1 MAVFRVIYAL
11 AALATIF
18 AVCSQ
23 IVAVLRGKAKLTDH
37 LFDGKTL
44 LVFLAVGI
52 CTIWNVWDSLNNFV
66 PDGSYNVHVAV
77 QCSEW
82 STDQYLP
89 ALLFVSTDTDY
100 DSSRPSTET
109 TYTIAAITFSG
120 GHEKSVDISIRPG
133 KPLSVD
139 IDDVVYTITL
149 GDVTPKSLGITPRDN
164 WDRSNTFVKICN
176 ICVPLLCAAGL
187 AQGLI
192 LDKKKEDL

>member
-1 MAVFRVIYAL
+1 MSVLRVVYV
-11 AALATIF
+11 LATLATTF

-23 IVAVLRGKAKLTDH
+23 IIAVLRGKVKLTDH
-37 LFDGKTL
+37 LFDGKSL
-44 LVFLAVGI
+44 LVFLSVGI

-77 QCSEW
+77 QCSDW
-82 STDQYLP
+82 NTDQYLP

-120 GHEKSVDISIRPG
+120 GHEKSVDIRIRPNT
-133 KPLSVD
+133 PLSVD

-149 GDVTPKSLGITPRDN
+149 GDVSPKSLGITPQDN
-164 WDRSNTFVKICN
+164 WDKSSAFAKICN
-176 ICVPLLCAAGL
+176 IGVPLLCAAGL

-192 LDKKKEDL
+192 LDKKKEDK

>member
-1 MAVFRVIYAL
+1 MTVLRVVYVL
-11 AALATIF
+11 AALVSIF

-37 LFDGKTL
+37 LFDGKL
-44 LVFLAVGI
+44 LLIFLAVGI
-52 CTIWNVWDSLNNFV
+52 CTIWNVWDSLNGFV

-77 QCSEW
+77 RCSDW

-89 ALLFVSTDTDY
+89 ALLFVNTDTDY
-100 DSSRPSTET
+100 DSSRSSTET
-109 TYTIAAITFSG
+109 TYTIATITFSG

-149 GDVTPKSLGITPRDN
+149 GDVSPKSLGITPRDN
-164 WDRSNTFVKICN
+164 WDRSSTFEKICN
-176 ICVPLLCAAGL
+176 IGVPLLCAAGL
-187 AQGLI
+187 AQGLV
-192 LDKKKEDL
+192 LDKKKEDM

>member
-1 MAVFRVIYAL
+1 MSVLRVVYVL
-11 AALATIF
+11 ATLATIF
-18 AVCSQ
+18 SVCSQ
-23 IVAVLRGKAKLTDH
+23 IIAVLRGKVKLTDH
-37 LFDGKTL
+37 LFDGKSL

-77 QCSEW
+77 QCSDW
-82 STDQYLP
+82 NTDQYLP

-100 DSSRPSTET
+100 DSNRSSTET

-120 GHEKSVDISIRPG
+120 GHEKSVDIRIRPST
-133 KPLSVD
+133 PLSVD

-149 GDVTPKSLGITPRDN
+149 GDVSPKSLGITPQDN
-164 WDRSNTFVKICN
+164 WDKSSAFAKISNIG
-176 ICVPLLCAAGL
+176 VPLLCAAGL

-192 LDKKKEDL
+192 LDKKKEDK